1 MTTSASRAFLCLL
14 FAAAVLVAPT
24 SFAAQRDR
32 ERTVGR
38 APITVDLRK
47 DGDAEVRLIDIYR
60 LVGTGEAGKA
70 LAAAERLVAD
80 YPQFQLGQ
88 LVYGDLLALRVRPV
102 RMLGD
107 LPDADQRDAAALDA
121 LRLESAMRLKALRE
135 RPPSGSVPAQF
146 AKLAASSKHA
156 IAVDASR
163 SRLYLFE
170 NGPGGLNLIADY
182 YISVGKSGIEKS
194 IEGDMRTPLGV
205 YYITGSLD
213 PRTLKAFYGAG
224 ALPINYPNP
233 LDMRQGKTGG
243 GIWLHGTPADQFSRP
258 PLATDGCVVV
268 ANPDLRRILRTVEPR
283 STPVVIAE
291 RLQWVPPQ
299 AAIAANKGFET
310 AFAAW
315 RKAKTSADM
324 LGTMAFYATD
334 FNSYGKS
341 LADWSMVVQQDMA
354 RAARRPLQTKDL
366 TILHWQSGT
375 VNSMVVTFGEV
386 PEGAATGPVRRQYW
400 LQVQGQWKIVFEG
413 TIG

>member
-1 MTTSASRAFLCLL
+1 MPTSALRASLCLAC
-14 FAAAVLVAPT
+14 AAALFLAPT
-24 SFAAQRDR
+24 FSFAAKR
-32 ERTVGR
+32 ESGVARVNVPQT
-38 APITVDLRK
+38 LQK
-47 DGDAEVRLIDIYR
+47 DGDAENRLIAVYR
-60 LVGTGEAGKA
+60 LIGEGEAGKA
-70 LAAAERLVAD
+70 LALAEKMVTE

-107 LPDADQRDAAALDA
+107 LADSDQHDAIALDA

-135 RPPSGSVPAQF
+135 RPPAGSVPSQF
-146 AKLAASSKHA
+146 ARLAASSKHA

-170 NGPGGLNLIADY
+170 NSASGMKLVADY
-182 YISVGKSGIEKS
+182 YISVGKSGIEKA

-233 LDMRQGKTGG
+233 LDTRQGKTGG
-243 GIWLHGTPADQFSRP
+243 GIWLHGTPAEQFSRP

-268 ANPDLRRILRTVEPR
+268 ANPDLRRILQTVEPR

-299 AAIAANKGFET
+299 ATASAAQAFEA
-310 AFAAW
+310 AFNAW
-315 RKAKTSADM
+315 RSAKSSGDM
-324 LGTMAFYATD
+324 VRTMNFYAPD

-341 LADWSMVVQQDMA
+341 LTDWSIVVQQDIVRNA
-354 RAARRPLQTKDL
+354 HHPLQTKNL
-366 TILHWQSGT
+366 SFLHWQSGA

-386 PEGAATGPVRRQYW
+386 ADGSATGPVRRQYW
-400 LQVQGQWKIVFEG
+400 LLVQGQWKIVFEG

>member
-1 MTTSASRAFLCLL
+1 MPTSAIRASLCLAC
-14 FAAAVLVAPT
+14 AAALLIAPT
-24 SFAAQRDR
+24 SSFAAKR
-32 ERTVGR
+32 ERAVARTAV
-38 APITVDLRK
+38 PTDLRK
-47 DGDAEVRLIDIYR
+47 DGDAESRLIHVYR
-60 LVGTGEAGKA
+60 LIGEGEGSKA
-70 LAAAERLVAD
+70 LAMAEKMVTD

-107 LPDADQRDAAALDA
+107 LPDADQHDATALDA

-135 RPPSGSVPAQF
+135 RPPAGAVPAQF
-146 AKLAASSKHA
+146 ARLAPSSKHA

-170 NGPGGLNLIADY
+170 NGSTGMKLIADY
-182 YISVGKSGIEKS
+182 YISVGKSGIEKA

-233 LDMRQGKTGG
+233 LDTRQGKTGG
-243 GIWLHGTPADQFSRP
+243 GIWLHGTPAEQFSRP

-268 ANPDLRRILRTVEPR
+268 ANPDLRRILQTVEPR

-291 RLQWVPPQ
+291 RLQWVTPQ
-299 AAIAANKGFET
+299 ATALGAQAFEAAFNNWRSAK
-310 AFAAW
+310 AAG
-315 RKAKTSADM
+315 DM
-324 LGTMAFYATD
+324 VRTINYYAPD
-334 FNSYGKS
+334 FNSYGKT
-341 LADWSMVVQQDMA
+341 LADWSIVVQQDMA
-354 RAARRPLQTKDL
+354 RNAHRPLQSKDL
-366 TILHWQSGT
+366 SFLHWQSGT

-386 PEGAATGPVRRQYW
+386 PDGAATGPVRRQYW
-400 LQVQGQWKIVFEG
+400 LLIQGQWKIIFEG